1 MKAVLTAVN
10 AKYIHTNL
18 ALYSLS
24 QYASEYADQIELL
37 EYTINNQMEM
47 LIQKI
52 YEKKP
57 DVLFFSC
64 YIWNIEYVKD
74 AAREI
79 HKLLPQTDIWLGGP
93 EVSFDG
99 PEFLENN
106 VYIKGVMLGEG
117 EITFKKLMQYYCR
130 QDIDLA
136 DVGGIMYRNAGQLI
150 CKREQQPVNMDELP
164 FVYTNLS
171 LFENKIIYY
180 ESSRG
185 CPFKCSYCMSSINK
199 TVRFRSL
206 ELVKKELKF
215 FLDNGVEQVKFL
227 DRTFNVGEERTIE
240 ILKFINE
247 NDNGI
252 TNFHFEIEADLL
264 TDEEV
269 RILNSM
275 REGLVQL
282 EIGVQTTNRETLR
295 EIDRRMDFD
304 YVAAVSRK
312 IAKTANVHI
321 HLDLI
326 AGLPLEDFES
336 FKKSFNDVYSVR
348 PNELQLGFLKLLK
361 GSKMYSLA
369 KEYGIVYNDRAP
381 YEVLQTKWLSYDDII
396 RLKGVE
402 DMLEVYYNSGL
413 FPNAVRYLE
422 GYFDTPFDLYEGLV
436 NFYKAAELFDI
447 KHTRISRYNILY
459 RFAMNIITDSARA
472 NEFTQL
478 LIFDLYSREN
488 LKTRPEFAGE
498 LKICNKSH
506 RNIHIEK
513 FNVDVLE
520 YANNFKGPVK
530 RECTVVFNYDIR
542 HPVSGMAHASILNP

>member
-1 MKAVLTAVN
+1 
-10 AKYIHTNL
+10 
-18 ALYSLS
+18 
-24 QYASEYADQIELL
+24 
-37 EYTINNQMEM
+37 MEM

-106 VYIKGVMLGEG
+106 VYLKGVMLGEG

-136 DVGGIMYRNAGQLI
+136 DVGGIMYRDAGQLI

-185 CPFKCSYCMSSINK
+185 CPFKCSYCMSSVDK

-269 RILNSM
+269 LS
-275 REGLVQL
+275 
-282 EIGVQTTNRETLR
+282 
-295 EIDRRMDFD
+295 
-304 YVAAVSRK
+304 S
-312 IAKTANVHI
+312 
-321 HLDLI
+321 
-326 AGLPLEDFES
+326 
-336 FKKSFNDVYSVR
+336 
-348 PNELQLGFLKLLK
+348 LKLA
-361 GSKMYSLA
+361 S
-369 KEYGIVYNDRAP
+369 
-381 YEVLQTKWLSYDDII
+381 
-396 RLKGVE
+396 RLPTGK
-402 DMLEVYYNSGL
+402 
-413 FPNAVRYLE
+413 P
-422 GYFDTPFDLYEGLV
+422 
-436 NFYKAAELFDI
+436 
-447 KHTRISRYNILY
+447 
-459 RFAMNIITDSARA
+459 
-472 NEFTQL
+472 
-478 LIFDLYSREN
+478 
-488 LKTRPEFAGE
+488 
-498 LKICNKSH
+498 
-506 RNIHIEK
+506 
-513 FNVDVLE
+513 
-520 YANNFKGPVK
+520 
-530 RECTVVFNYDIR
+530 
-542 HPVSGMAHASILNP
+542 